1 MSTHST
7 ITEAVG
13 PTGNIKIF
21 IDAFNKD
28 FDIKI
33 KSLLDAKQNYKNVY
47 ADAIKITTVKQGTWP
62 NDPKVI
68 TIGDLFKY
76 TFPDIE
82 SPDLIISPPEPNA
95 NNAYSG
101 LDAWNGWLND
111 LKNSKDEKIK
121 TMYSTIKSGIRSN
134 KTLERYQNVKK
145 PGDTNPSLYS
155 PGQYYFDVFMSKM
168 LSTDGPLKEPSE
180 GNGGED
186 VFGGNIIEGGGWLN
200 GWLKNQGGSVSVSN
214 FDPNDS
220 ITKANHDN
228 VNNLLFIGPSIVFGY
243 SAFSQI
249 LHSGYANVKIS
260 DKVKNITGIDLDLD
274 LQNSQDR
281 PPESWVNL
289 KTQYKTGL
297 LSDFI
302 ENGTRPIGTASGE
315 KFIKKDPTFFMNFLY
330 DVSEGGRGQ
339 LYDSADKF
347 ADPED
352 IFVSGDVTGYKFK
365 GFYEDILLYK
375 AFVQAGDNYKS
386 VVLPRNVLD
395 DLVLKTVKAEDLK
408 VDFVNIKVETPTSIG
423 EVQFKFNVEKTDMF
437 VVVGGTVTPPLEF
450 VIVANDGVNYILDTP
465 DVFDDIPDDEYQ
477 ESDYVGAD
485 EVAIELSQE
494 RGIDEAEYQ
503 KNLTSSGNE
512 SIVNDE
518 GGTEPLIDADGKPV
532 KDIGV
537 KESIIVVMNALIKE
551 GGLSKEE
558 AAGICGNIKAESGFK
573 YWNVENGGSNI
584 RPGGMGSDRW
594 DKTKAKGTNYAGKN
608 FSGMGLAQWTYG
620 RRYKMEKYVGEWL
633 TKNGIKTAALKN
645 GFFDTNPALHGT
657 DYNQV
662 NKGAGEKLETY
673 LKTVPKLF
681 EAEASFIVYEFKNDY
696 AKIITIMRGGK
707 PGGNAGTL
715 IKNGFFVNK
724 SGGLVS
730 KTVSGFA
737 ELVVCNFEVP
747 NYVGSAINGN
757 KKAEY
762 QKMVAERSQLAK
774 DCLATYNAG

>member
-33 KSLLDAKQNYKNVY
+33 KSLLDSQQNYKNVY
-47 ADAIKITTVKQGTWP
+47 ADAIKITTPKEGHWP

-68 TIGDLFKY
+68 TIGDLFKH

-82 SPDLIISPPEPNA
+82 SDLIIVPQ
-95 NNAYSG
+95 YSTQAPYVG
-101 LDAWNGWLND
+101 LDDHKGWLND
-111 LKNSKDEKIK
+111 LQNSKDEKIK

-145 PGDTNPSLYS
+145 PGVTNPSLHS

-168 LSTDGPLKEPSE
+168 LSTDGPLKKPSE

-200 GWLKNQGGSVSVSN
+200 GWLKRQGGSVSVSN

-220 ITKANHDN
+220 ITEANHDN
-228 VNNLLFIGPSIVFGY
+228 ANNPIVFGY

-249 LHSGYANVKIS
+249 LHSGFVNVKIS
-260 DKVKNITGIDLDLD
+260 DQVKEVTGIDLDLD

-330 DVSEGGRGQ
+330 DAGEGGRGQ

-352 IFVSGDVTGYKFK
+352 IFGSGDVTGYKFK

-386 VVLPRNVLD
+386 VVLPRN
-395 DLVLKTVKAEDLK
+395 LVPNTVKAEDLK
-408 VDFVNIKVETPTSIG
+408 VDFVNIKVETPTAIG
-423 EVQFKFNVEKTDMF
+423 EVQFKFNVEKTDTF

-465 DVFDDIPDDEYQ
+465 DVFDDLELDDEYQ
-477 ESDYVGAD
+477 EGDSTATEEEIAQLTKSASLEEYIKKVEEETGQNLTEEEKKEIKVEYKAGKPSKSPPADIVKAMKDYGITTALEKAHFLAQCAHESGQFAWKREFASGKAYEGRKDLGNTQTGDGVKYKGRGYIQITGRANYTSYNSYLKGRGINDDVVSNPELLEGKFAAD
-485 EVAIELSQE
+485 CSVWFWAIAGPKGVKKFGKKANEGSSVAIVTKIS
-494 RGIDEAEYQ
+494 
-503 KNLTSSGNE
+503 
-512 SIVNDE
+512 VW
-518 GGTEPLIDADGKPV
+518 V
-532 KDIGV
+532 
-537 KESIIVVMNALIKE
+537 
-551 GGLSKEE
+551 
-558 AAGICGNIKAESGFK
+558 
-573 YWNVENGGSNI
+573 NGGQN
-584 RPGGMGSDRW
+584 
-594 DKTKAKGTNYAGKN
+594 
-608 FSGMGLAQWTYG
+608 GLAD
-620 RRYKMEKYVGEWL
+620 RIEKFGYYWSVL
-633 TKNGIKTAALKN
+633 
-645 GFFDTNPALHGT
+645 
-657 DYNQV
+657 
-662 NKGAGEKLETY
+662 EK
-673 LKTVPKLF
+673 
-681 EAEASFIVYEFKNDY
+681 D
-696 AKIITIMRGGK
+696 
-707 PGGNAGTL
+707 GNAYT
-715 IKNGFFVNK
+715 
-724 SGGLVS
+724 
-730 KTVSGFA
+730 
-737 ELVVCNFEVP
+737 
-747 NYVGSAINGN
+747 
-757 KKAEY
+757 
-762 QKMVAERSQLAK
+762 
-774 DCLATYNAG
+774 

>member
-13 PTGNIKIF
+13 PTGNIKLF

-28 FDIKI
+28 FDTHL
-33 KSLLDAKQNYKNVY
+33 KSLLDSQQNYKNVY
-47 ADAIKITTVKQGTWP
+47 ADAIKITKVKEGFWP

-68 TIGDLFKY
+68 TIGDLFKH

-82 SPDLIISPPEPNA
+82 SDLIIVPQ
-95 NNAYSG
+95 YSTQVPYVG
-101 LDAWNGWLND
+101 LDDYKGWLND
-111 LKNSKDEKIK
+111 LQNSKDEKIK

-145 PGDTNPSLYS
+145 PGITNPSLYS
-155 PGQYYFDVFMSKM
+155 PGQYYFDVFMSSM
-168 LSTDGPLKEPSE
+168 LSQSGPLKSPSQ

-200 GWLKNQGGSVSVSN
+200 GWLKKQGGSVSVSN

-220 ITKANHDN
+220 ITKENHDN
-228 VNNLLFIGPSIVFGY
+228 GSSIVFGY

-249 LHSGYANVKIS
+249 LHSGFVNVKIS
-260 DKVKNITGIDLDLD
+260 DQVKEITGIDLDLD

-330 DVSEGGRGQ
+330 DAGEGGRGQ

-352 IFVSGDVTGYKFK
+352 IFGSNDVTGYKFK

-386 VVLPRNVLD
+386 VVLPRN
-395 DLVLKTVKAEDLK
+395 LVLNTVKAEDLK
-408 VDFVNIKVETPTSIG
+408 VDFVNIKVETPTAIG
-423 EVQFKFNVEKTDMF
+423 EVQFKFNVEKTDTF

-465 DVFDDIPDDEYQ
+465 DVFDDVLDDEYT
-477 ESDYVGAD
+477 EGEYVGAD
-485 EVAIELSQE
+485 EVAIELAQTRVNFTE
-494 RGIDEAEYQ
+494 TAEYQ
-503 KNLTSSGNE
+503 KNLSSSGDE
-512 SIVNDE
+512 SIFDS
-518 GGTEPLIDADGKPV
+518 GSDGPLIGADGVPI

-537 KESIIVVMNALIKE
+537 KESIIIVMNTLIKE

-558 AAGICGNIKAESGFK
+558 AAGICGNIKAESGFQH
-573 YWNVENGGSNI
+573 WNVENGCVNI
-584 RPGGMGSDRW
+584 RPGGMGADRW
-594 DKTKAKGTNYAGKN
+594 DNEKAQGKN
-608 FSGMGLAQWTYG
+608 YSKKGKKFSGVGLAQWTYG

-633 TKNGIKTAALKN
+633 TKNGVKTAALKN

-657 DYNQV
+657 DYNGAYG
-662 NKGAGEKLETY
+662 GAGDKLETY

-681 EAEASFIVYEFKNDY
+681 EAEASFIVYEFQNAY
-696 AKIITIMRGGK
+696 AKIITIMRGGT

-715 IKNGFFVNK
+715 INNGFFVNK
-724 SGGLVS
+724 SGGKVS
-730 KTVSGFA
+730 KTVSGYA

-747 NYVGSAINGN
+747 GPVGSAINGN
-757 KKAEY
+757 DKAAY

-774 DCLATYNAG
+774 DCLATYEAG

>member
-33 KSLLDAKQNYKNVY
+33 KSLLDSQQNYKNVY
-47 ADAIKITTVKQGTWP
+47 ADAIKITTPKEGHWP

-68 TIGDLFKY
+68 TIGDLFKH

-82 SPDLIISPPEPNA
+82 SDLIIVPQ
-95 NNAYSG
+95 YSTQAPYVG
-101 LDAWNGWLND
+101 LDDHKGWLND
-111 LKNSKDEKIK
+111 LQNSKDEKIK

-145 PGDTNPSLYS
+145 PGVTNPSLHS

-168 LSTDGPLKEPSE
+168 LSTDGPLKEPSA

-220 ITKANHDN
+220 ITEANHDN
-228 VNNLLFIGPSIVFGY
+228 ANNPIVFGY

-249 LHSGYANVKIS
+249 LHSGFVNVKIS
-260 DKVKNITGIDLDLD
+260 DQVKEVTGIDLDLD

-352 IFVSGDVTGYKFK
+352 IFGSGDVTGYKFK

-386 VVLPRNVLD
+386 VVLPRN
-395 DLVLKTVKAEDLK
+395 LVPNTVKAEDLK
-408 VDFVNIKVETPTSIG
+408 VDFVNIKVETPTAIG
-423 EVQFKFNVEKTDMF
+423 EVQFKFNVEKTDTF

-450 VIVANDGVNYILDTP
+450 VIVANDGVNYILDKP
-465 DVFDDIPDDEYQ
+465 DVFDDLELDDEY
-477 ESDYVGAD
+477 
-485 EVAIELSQE
+485 IEEDSF
-494 RGIDEAEYQ
+494 AE
-503 KNLTSSGNE
+503 
-512 SIVNDE
+512 
-518 GGTEPLIDADGKPV
+518 
-532 KDIGV
+532 
-537 KESIIVVMNALIKE
+537 
-551 GGLSKEE
+551 EE
-558 AAGICGNIKAESGFK
+558 AAIILYNTRLSEQEYIENNNETPNTETPNTETPNTETPSDLQNKFVSGSGMQPLKDLIFSGESSNYDAMYPSTTYAKWFKGPTCMTQTISTVVAKASTGKNGNETAIGRYQNLAKYVLARAKTAGLNPATALYNEKNQELMGDTLIQQTAGAYLSNKQTGTQPELEKAVQKLGNMWASLPTIKEA
-573 YWNVENGGSNI
+573 
-584 RPGGMGSDRW
+584 
-594 DKTKAKGTNYAGKN
+594 KTKNNPNPVVVGSVVTGKSVAASGKGRFKGSYPGQ
-608 FSGMGLAQWTYG
+608 GG
-620 RRYKMEKYVGEWL
+620 RHQVADVVQVLIQTRIALGL
-633 TKNGIKTAALKN
+633 TKPVYI
-645 GFFDTNPALHGT
+645 P
-657 DYNQV
+657 
-662 NKGAGEKLETY
+662 TY
-673 LKTVPKLF
+673 YK
-681 EAEASFIVYEFKNDY
+681 ASN
-696 AKIITIMRGGK
+696 
-707 PGGNAGTL
+707 
-715 IKNGFFVNK
+715 
-724 SGGLVS
+724 SS
-730 KTVSGFA
+730 
-737 ELVVCNFEVP
+737 
-747 NYVGSAINGN
+747 
-757 KKAEY
+757 
-762 QKMVAERSQLAK
+762 
-774 DCLATYNAG
+774 

>member
-33 KSLLDAKQNYKNVY
+33 KSLLDSQQNYKNVY
-47 ADAIKITTVKQGTWP
+47 ADAIKITTPKEGHWP

-68 TIGDLFKY
+68 TIGDLFKH

-82 SPDLIISPPEPNA
+82 SDLIIVPQ
-95 NNAYSG
+95 YSTQAPYVG
-101 LDAWNGWLND
+101 LDDHKGWLND
-111 LKNSKDEKIK
+111 LQNSKDEKIK

-134 KTLERYQNVKK
+134 KNLERYQNVKK

-168 LSTDGPLKEPSE
+168 LSTDGPLKKPSE

-228 VNNLLFIGPSIVFGY
+228 ANNPIVFGY

-260 DKVKNITGIDLDLD
+260 DRVKEVTGIDLDLD

-365 GFYEDILLYK
+365 GFYEDMLLYK

-386 VVLPRNVLD
+386 VVLPRN
-395 DLVLKTVKAEDLK
+395 LVLNTVKAEDLK
-408 VDFVNIKVETPTSIG
+408 VDFVNIKVETPTAIG
-423 EVQFKFNVEKTDMF
+423 EVQFKFNVEKTDTF

-465 DVFDDIPDDEYQ
+465 DVFDDLELDDEY
-477 ESDYVGAD
+477 
-485 EVAIELSQE
+485 IEEDSF
-494 RGIDEAEYQ
+494 AE
-503 KNLTSSGNE
+503 
-512 SIVNDE
+512 
-518 GGTEPLIDADGKPV
+518 
-532 KDIGV
+532 
-537 KESIIVVMNALIKE
+537 
-551 GGLSKEE
+551 EE
-558 AAGICGNIKAESGFK
+558 AAIMMANMAAFEEYES
-573 YWNVENGGSNI
+573 S
-584 RPGGMGSDRW
+584 
-594 DKTKAKGTNYAGKN
+594 
-608 FSGMGLAQWTYG
+608 
-620 RRYKMEKYVGEWL
+620 
-633 TKNGIKTAALKN
+633 
-645 GFFDTNPALHGT
+645 
-657 DYNQV
+657 NQV
-662 NKGAGEKLETY
+662 NTETPNTETPNTETSSDLENKFVSGSGIQPLKDLIFSGESSSYDAMYPSTTYKAKFGVTCMTQTISTVVSKASTGVNGKDTAIGRYQNLAQYVLARAKKAGLNPTTALYNEKNQELMGDTLIQDTAGAYLSNKQTGTQAELEKAVQKLGNMWASLPTIKEV
-673 LKTVPKLF
+673 KTK
-681 EAEASFIVYEFKNDY
+681 KNPNPGVVGSVVTG
-696 AKIITIMRGGK
+696 KSVSSGGK
-707 PGGNAGTL
+707 KFKGSYGGQGGKHQVGEVVQVL
-715 IKNGFFVNK
+715 IQTRIALGFTKPVYIP
-724 SGGLVS
+724 
-730 KTVSGFA
+730 A
-737 ELVVCNFEVP
+737 
-747 NYVGSAINGN
+747 YY
-757 KKAEY
+757 KA
-762 QKMVAERSQLAK
+762 S
-774 DCLATYNAG
+774 NSS

>member
-7 ITEAVG
+7 ITEAAG

-21 IDAFNKD
+21 IDAFNQD

-33 KSLLDAKQNYKNVY
+33 KSLIEAKQNYKNVY
-47 ADAIKITTVKQGTWP
+47 ADAIKIATVKKGTWP

-82 SPDLIISPPEPNA
+82 SPNLIISPPEA
-95 NNAYSG
+95 NSNNTQSIE
-101 LDAWNGWLND
+101 DRKGWLND
-111 LKNSKDEKIK
+111 LQNSKDALIK
-121 TMYSTIKSGIRSN
+121 TMFQTIKSGIRSN
-134 KTLERYQNVKK
+134 KDLERYQNVKK
-145 PGDTNPSLYS
+145 PGVTNPSLHS

-168 LSTDGPLKEPSE
+168 LSTYGPLKEPSE

-220 ITKANHDN
+220 ITEANHISP
-228 VNNLLFIGPSIVFGY
+228 LSSIVFGY

-249 LHSGYANVKIS
+249 LHSGFEEVKIS
-260 DKVKNITGIDLDLD
+260 DQVIKVTGIDLDLD
-274 LQNSQDR
+274 MQNDQDL
-281 PPESWVNL
+281 PPKSWVNL

-302 ENGTRPIGTASGE
+302 ENGTRPIGTASGK
-315 KFIKKDPTFFMNFLY
+315 KFIKKDPTFFMDFLY
-330 DVSEGGRGQ
+330 DAGEGGRGQ

-347 ADPED
+347 ANPED
-352 IFVSGDVTGYKFK
+352 IFGSGGSGDVTGYKFK
-365 GFYEDILLYK
+365 GFWEDILLYK

-386 VVLPRNVLD
+386 VVLPRNILD
-395 DLVLKTVKAEDLK
+395 DVVLNTVKAEDLK
-408 VDFVNIKVETPTSIG
+408 VDFVNIKVETPTAIG
-423 EVQFKFNVEKTDMF
+423 DVQFKFNVEKTDMF

-465 DVFDDIPDDEYQ
+465 DVFDDVPDDEYQ

-485 EVAIELSQE
+485 EEAIELSQE

-503 KNLTSSGNE
+503 KNLTSSGSE
-512 SIVNDE
+512 SIINDD
-518 GGTEPLIDADGKPV
+518 GSNEPLIDSDGKPV
-532 KDIGV
+532 KDIGI
-537 KESIIVVMNALIKE
+537 KESIIMVMNALMKE

-573 YWNVENGGSNI
+573 YWNVENGGSNV

-594 DKTKAKGTNYAGKN
+594 DKGKAKGRNYAGGV

-645 GFFDTNPALHGT
+645 GFFDTSPALHGT
-657 DYNQV
+657 DYNQDYG
-662 NKGAGEKLETY
+662 GAGDKLETY

-681 EAEASFIVYEFKNDY
+681 EAQASFIQYEFKNDY
-696 AKIITIMRGGK
+696 AKIITIMRGGS

-724 SGGLVS
+724 SGGKVS

-747 NYVGSAINGN
+747 NYVGSAIKGS
-757 KKAEY
+757 KKAAY

-774 DCLATYNAG
+774 DCLATYEAG